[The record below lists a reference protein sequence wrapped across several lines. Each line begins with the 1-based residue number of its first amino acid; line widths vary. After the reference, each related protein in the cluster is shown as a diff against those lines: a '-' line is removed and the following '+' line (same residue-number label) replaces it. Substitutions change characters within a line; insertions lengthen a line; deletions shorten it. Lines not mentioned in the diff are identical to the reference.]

1 MNKRLPPNKLP
12 RKRIW
17 LFRVIALLIPFLL
30 LVVLELALRLFH
42 YGYNTSLFI
51 ESPESSDY
59 WVMNPEA
66 SKKYFTDQLNA
77 TTGNREPFRKVK
89 GPDVFRIFV
98 LGESTTI
105 GYPYF
110 HNGSFHRWLLYRL
123 MSDHPDK
130 KIEMVN
136 VSLTAVNSYTV
147 LGFSKE
153 IVRYQPDAVLVYTG
167 HNEYYGALGVGS
179 TNRIGGS
186 PRLVNFLLR
195 LREYKVVQLMTKMI
209 GGVGR
214 IFSSDKSKSGKTRME
229 LMVADQQIGY
239 GSPQFFWGIEQF
251 RENMDQALGIFSRAH
266 VPVFFSNLVSNEKDL
281 RPFVSLPDGS
291 RMASTFRQQYN
302 QGQQALGA
310 GDSVAAGRY
319 FSTADRIDS
328 SYAQCRYYLGG
339 LAYGQG
345 DFSLAARYYES
356 AKELDA
362 LRFRA
367 PDSINGVIKELCG
380 KYGNVHL
387 VDAQAAFSAASEHG
401 VVGGNLILEHVHP
414 NLMGYAL
421 LSDVF
426 YRAMRKQGLFVSS
439 GGMSFEQLLRNM
451 PITSLDSLNGAYRID
466 NLKHYWPFS
475 DSAGAVG
482 LPSRDV
488 LHVSGPEEELA
499 YEVAFEHLPW
509 EEAMSRLYEYYAK
522 RADWNNAGK
531 VMKAM
536 VLEHPNRNEYRVRVA
551 MLYLRQDRPVD
562 AMPYLDYAINNNTQE
577 LSLQRIRLAAM
588 EVIRLQAD
596 LAKDSTSGKIRDS
609 IAHWYRGMG
618 NKDAALKYEKG
629 VLRP

>member
-1 MNKRLPPNKLP
+1 MNKRLP

-30 LVVLELALRLFH
+30 LVVLETALRLFH

-51 ESPESSDY
+51 ESPENKDY

-89 GPDVFRIFV
+89 ERDVLRVFV

-153 IVRYQPDAVLVYTG
+153 VVNYQPDAVLIYTG

-195 LREYKVVQLMTKMI
+195 LREYKVVQLMTRMI

-229 LMVADQQIGY
+229 LMVADQQIEY
-239 GSPQFFWGIEQF
+239 GSSQFFWGIDQF

-291 RMASTFRQQYN
+291 QLASTFRQQYN
-302 QGQQALGA
+302 QGKQALGA
-310 GDSVAAGRY
+310 GDTVAAGHY
-319 FSTADRIDS
+319 FMTADHIDS

-339 LAYGQG
+339 LAYARG
-345 DFSLAARYYES
+345 DFASAAHYYES

-367 PDSINGVIKELCG
+367 PDSINGVIRDLCR
-380 KYGNVHL
+380 KYKDVHL
-387 VDAQAAFSAASEHG
+387 VDARAAFVSASEHG
-401 VVGGNLILEHVHP
+401 MIGGNLILEHVHP

-426 YRAMRKQGLFVSS
+426 YRAMKEEKIVEGGR
-439 GGMSFEQLLRNM
+439 GMSFEQLLRDM
-451 PITSLDSLNGAYRID
+451 PITAVDSLNGAYRID

-499 YEVAFEHLPW
+499 YAVAFEHLPW
-509 EEAMSRLYEYYAK
+509 EEAMSRLYEYYSK
-522 RADWNNAGK
+522 RADWKNART
-531 VMKAM
+531 VMEAM
-536 VLEHPNRNEYRVRVA
+536 VLEHPNESEYLVRAA
-551 MLYLRQDRPVD
+551 MLCLRQDRPVD
-562 AMPYLDYAINNNTQE
+562 AMPYLDHAITNSAE
-577 LSLQRIRLAAM
+577 GPSLQRIRMAAL

-609 IAHWYRGMG
+609 IAHWYQWMG
-618 NKDAALKYEKG
+618 NKEAALKYEKG
-629 VLRP
+629 FLRR